1 MDYESVLNQQITVE
15 GTAQNAS
22 LGAIIFTN
30 DMVPIYLE
38 GLMRWDASLLNQ
50 PVRATGTLRRNN
62 TIPRATVNTKGERTH
77 GVGGPIYMI
86 EQPTITPMK

>member
-15 GTAQNAS
+15 GIAQNAS
-22 LGAIIFTN
+22 LGAIVLTD

-38 GLMRWDASLLNQ
+38 GMMIWDAALLNKA
-50 PVRATGTLRRNN
+50 VSATGTLRRNN

-77 GVGGPIYMI
+77 GVGGSIYMI
-86 EQPTITPMK
+86 EQPTITPQK